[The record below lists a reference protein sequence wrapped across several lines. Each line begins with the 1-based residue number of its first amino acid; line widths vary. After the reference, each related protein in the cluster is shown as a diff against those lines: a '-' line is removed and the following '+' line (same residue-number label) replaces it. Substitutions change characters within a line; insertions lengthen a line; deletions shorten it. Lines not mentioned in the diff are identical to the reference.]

1 MKIRNKKLNEV
12 ILDSL
17 GEGLF
22 TVDQEFRIRTFNR
35 AAEKILGI
43 KRDQVLGDFCKNVF
57 QASRCLEECPI
68 RKVLETGQ
76 NMFDLESELHDRSGR
91 RIPVKLNAAVLKDE
105 SGEPIGGVVSF
116 RDMSHLEEIQRN
128 LLTRSNFHG
137 IIGQH
142 KLMQEIYNL
151 IEEVSDSDSSVLILG
166 ESGTGKEMIANAIQ
180 KTSRRKDKPFI
191 KVNCSVFPPDLLAS
205 ELFGHVKGAFTD
217 AVKDRVGRFEL
228 ADGGTI
234 FLDEIAEMPLQMQVQ
249 LLRVLQE
256 GTFER
261 VGESITRKVNVR
273 IIAATNKD
281 LRKEMLAGR
290 FREDL
295 FYRLNVIPIHVPPLR
310 YRKSDIPHLVQ
321 HFIQKYSMLTGKK
334 IKEVDDEAMD
344 LLIAYDWPGNVREL
358 ENTIEYA
365 FARTRSDIIHA
376 SKLPPNVRLQ
386 PQCECEE
393 PRKQTEQPQSPGESA
408 SEFQRIQ
415 STLEKVHWNRS
426 KAAQILGMGRTTL
439 WRKMRQYGLLQEEK

>member
-76 NMFDLESELHDRSGR
+76 NMFDLEGELHDRSGR

-142 KLMQEIYNL
+142 KSMQEIYNL
-151 IEEVSDSDSSVLILG
+151 IEEVSDSDSSVLIQG

-321 HFIQKYSMLTGKK
+321 YFIQKYSLLTGKK
-334 IKEVDDEAMD
+334 IKEIDDEAMD

-376 SKLPPNVRLQ
+376 SKLPPNVRLR

-393 PRKQTEQPQSPGESA
+393 PRKQTDQIQTANESV